1 MILKFMRQDKIRIMQ
16 LGDLDLKTILQKLQ
30 EKDLKVRQLQIRG
43 RWNTL
48 INGVLG
54 RSQNRHTPV

>member
-1 MILKFMRQDKIRIMQ
+1 MILKFMRQDKLRIMQ

-54 RSQNRHTPV
+54 RS